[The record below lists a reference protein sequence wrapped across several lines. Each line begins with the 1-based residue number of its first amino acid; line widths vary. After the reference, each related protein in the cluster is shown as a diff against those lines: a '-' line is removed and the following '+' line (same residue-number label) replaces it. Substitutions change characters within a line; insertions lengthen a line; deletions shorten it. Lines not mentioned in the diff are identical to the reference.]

1 MWIFV
6 GGKRIYYDIIL
17 FYEFMVCLIYYY
29 LYENIVK
36 FINLCYLFFFFLRIN
51 SLYGYEFGLG
61 IFIFF
66 KKVFYYVLVNN
77 FDIVI

>member
-1 MWIFV
+1 M
-6 GGKRIYYDIIL
+6 L
-17 FYEFMVCLIYYY
+17 FI
-29 LYENIVK
+29 
-36 FINLCYLFFFFLRIN
+36 FFFLRIN